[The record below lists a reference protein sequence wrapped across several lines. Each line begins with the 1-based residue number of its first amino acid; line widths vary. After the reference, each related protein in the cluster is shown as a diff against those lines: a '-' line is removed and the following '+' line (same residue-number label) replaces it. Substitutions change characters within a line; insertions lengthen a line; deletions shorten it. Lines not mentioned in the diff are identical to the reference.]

1 MRKPQRI
8 NLISSAA
15 IVATV
20 LSCVG
25 VTGPG
30 RADDGTTGPS
40 AAKGL
45 AIAQSLCVNC
55 HLLPNNQTATV
66 PSGVPT
72 FRAIANRP
80 GQTGEQ
86 IMFVLIKPHVPMP
99 DMQISR
105 EEILSI
111 LAFLETLRTNPAV
124 PPLLTPSE
132 LNPLPKSPRKT

>member
-1 MRKPQRI
+1 MHKSQRTG
-8 NLISSAA
+8 LLCGAA
-15 IVATV
+15 IMATAV
-20 LSCVG
+20 GCVG

-30 RADDGTTGPS
+30 NAADDTTGPS

-45 AIAQSLCVNC
+45 AIAQSLCVSC
-55 HLLPNNQTATV
+55 HLLPDNQTATV
-66 PSGVPT
+66 PTGIPT

-105 EEILSI
+105 EEIRSI
-111 LAFLETLRTNPAV
+111 VAYLETLRTNPAV